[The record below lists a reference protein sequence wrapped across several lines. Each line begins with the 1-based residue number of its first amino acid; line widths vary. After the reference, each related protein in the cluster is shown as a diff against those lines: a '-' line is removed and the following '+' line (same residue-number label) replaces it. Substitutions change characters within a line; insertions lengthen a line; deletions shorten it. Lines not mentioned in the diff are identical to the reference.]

1 MTKLK
6 SRLEKPFFII
16 AMAFLFIAVLGMAT
30 GGVAG
35 QGGISPE
42 AVPQSIIP
50 NPMLNVNTTWN
61 NFYSGYSPLEYNNGT
76 GNATLHAG
84 LSNYY
89 KNPITVNP
97 AKIETSA
104 LQGTIMGMNWKNG
117 SAYWEPKGGVSA
129 TNNSNSI
136 TFKTTTTNT
145 TAFTY
150 YNEIITFKTSY
161 FPSANMKYDYLTVIG
176 NFSQD
181 VKTTNGLYFNM
192 AVANST
198 GCYTYPI
205 EVHNGTASTGTTNHN
220 VQDNSPFYMSF
231 PMSIFPVS
239 NATTYKLQIY
249 QYLPA
254 SAGSDYTTL
263 TGMAMTTNPITF
275 GTSTNAKGQTITP
288 MAKFGNLE
296 LSTFD
301 PDISYSKVAN
311 QGYTV
316 ATSQTLQ
323 NLTVSQASINNGK
336 YIEEATYQGNLI
348 LPDVPSLTYGNAN
361 ISLPITI
368 DGSQYNV
375 FTINGASEIS
385 NIYNKTN
392 GTFVMSGINPM
403 HKNTVVIET
412 QYTASQWDSVSAPP
426 SFWTEPIQA
435 MEYYWYVMLAIGLG
449 AVGLGAGFKGKA
461 SAFRGAKR

>member
-6 SRLEKPFFII
+6 SRLKRPLFIF
-16 AMAFLFIAVLGMAT
+16 AMALMFIAIIGMAT

-50 NPMLNVNTTWN
+50 NPLLNVNTTWN

-89 KNPITVNP
+89 INPITVNP
-97 AKIETSA
+97 SKVVSSA
-104 LQGTIMGMNWKNG
+104 LQGTVEGENWHNG
-117 SAYWEPKGGVSA
+117 FRSFPSTGISI
-129 TNNSNSI
+129 SNTSSEI
-136 TFKTTTTNT
+136 TIKATTTNT
-145 TAFTY
+145 TATTNYATKY
-150 YNEIITFKTSY
+150 YMSSSY
-161 FPSANMKYDYLTVIG
+161 FPSANYKYDYLTIVG
-176 NFSQD
+176 NYHAQ
-181 VKTTNGLYFNM
+181 TTISNGMYLWGY
-192 AVANST
+192 AKNST
-198 GCYTYPI
+198 GCHGYTI
-205 EVHNGTASTGTTNHN
+205 NVNNGTAG
-220 VQDNSPFYMSF
+220 
-231 PMSIFPVS
+231 
-239 NATTYKLQIY
+239 
-249 QYLPA
+249 
-254 SAGSDYTTL
+254 AGSASYVQNNEPFMISMPISNLNILNISGTFAIAVGMNIPANGGSSYVNI
-263 TGMAMTTNPITF
+263 TGMALTTTPYTLGSMINSKGITEIPEAEYGNYQLNKFNPDFT
-275 GTSTNAKGQTITP
+275 
-288 MAKFGNLE
+288 
-296 LSTFD
+296 
-301 PDISYSKVAN
+301 YSKVAN

-316 ATSQTLQ
+316 AVSQTLQ
-323 NLTVSQASINNGK
+323 NLTISQTSINNGK

-348 LPDVPSLTYGNAN
+348 LPDIASLTYGNAN

-412 QYTASQWDSVSAPP
+412 QYTASQWDKVSSPP
-426 SFWTEPIQA
+426 GFFSNPVATI
-435 MEYYWYVMLAIGLG
+435 EYYWYIFLGITLGAIGLG
-449 AVGLGAGFKGKA
+449 AGIKGHA
-461 SAFRGAKR
+461 QGFRGAKR